1 MVMSTI
7 TLLNSIYRRNIKLTG
22 TLTCIMYS
30 IDYYQR
36 PTLESWF
43 PNLEQ
48 TPLNPSQLLL
58 APHKRLIDRIK
69 QN

>member
-7 TLLNSIYRRNIKLTG
+7 TLLNSIYRQNIKLTG
-22 TLTCIMYS
+22 TLTCIMYF
-30 IDYYQR
+30 IDYQR

-48 TPLNPSQLLL
+48 MPLNPSQLLL
-58 APHKRLIDRIK
+58 TPHKQLIDEIK